1 MLDERRVAMLK
12 AMGITAW
19 QPRTHDETA
28 LQSAAM
34 AEPQEPPA
42 ELAALLSPPPG
53 ITRPAQH
60 RAPPAPAAG
69 AVVRADLSDMDWPSL
84 AATASTCQACRLCE
98 GRRQVVFGVGAPQSQ
113 WLVVGEAPGEQE
125 DLKGE
130 PFVGP
135 SGQLLDSM
143 LAAIGVSRTAA
154 TAPDCSAYIANAIKC
169 RPPGN
174 RNPEPDEMAACEPF
188 LKRQIALLRPRIIL
202 AMGRFAV
209 QSILRSTEPIGK
221 LRGRVHS
228 YEGVPL
234 VVTYHPAY
242 LLRNL
247 PEKAKAWDD
256 LVLAMSTFKASTG
269 G

>member
-12 AMGITAW
+12 AMGLTSW
-19 QPRTHDETA
+19 QLRASDEDAPGSQT
-28 LQSAAM
+28 L

-42 ELAALLSPPPG
+42 EMAV
-53 ITRPAQH
+53 
-60 RAPPAPAAG
+60 APSPAPA
-69 AVVRADLSDMDWPSL
+69 VVRPGVPRAEPSAAIRTDLSDMDWPTL
-84 AATASTCQACRLCE
+84 AATASACQACCLCE
-98 GRRQVVFGVGAPQSQ
+98 GRRQVVFGVGAAHSQ

-135 SGQLLDSM
+135 SGQLLDNM
-143 LAAIGVSRTAA
+143 LAAIGVSRAA
-154 TAPDCSAYIANAIKC
+154 TDGVAPAPERSAYIANAIKC

-174 RNPEPDEMAACEPF
+174 RNPEPDEMASCEPF

-202 AMGRFAV
+202 AMGRFAA
-209 QSILRSTEPIGK
+209 QSLLRSTEPIGR
-221 LRGRVHS
+221 LRGRVHA

-256 LVLAMSTFKASTG
+256 LVLAMTTFKASTG
-269 G
+269 R